1 MVLTF
6 LPRRSASSLLVQA
19 SPPETTVS
27 AAMARRSCSWV
38 FVKRRFLGPRRAPAL
53 PAAPSVRARAGP
65 TPPRSAPGSL
75 GEHPPPHSHLSGLA
89 RAGRPA
95 ARGGGPC
102 APPRPRGRA
111 PAVPRHGRPAF
122 SQLWAS
128 LALRPHHR
136 NWGGVHYFWMVAL
149 AFAQADGA
157 KTRTRPPVFS
167 ASGRKLNLRQTTSA
181 PVWQAS
187 TSCLLGSLRSP

>member
-19 SPPETTVS
+19 RPPETTVS
-27 AAMARRSCSWV
+27 AAIARRSYSWV

-53 PAAPSVRARAGP
+53 PAAPSARVRAGLR
-65 TPPRSAPGSL
+65 PPRSAPGSL
-75 GEHPPPHSHLSGLA
+75 GEYPPPHSHFSGLA
-89 RAGRPA
+89 RAESPA

-102 APPRPRGRA
+102 VPPRPRGRA
-111 PAVPRHGRPAF
+111 PAGPRHDRPAF
-122 SQLWAS
+122 SQLWPS
-128 LALRPHHR
+128 LALRLRRR
-136 NWGGVHYFWMVAL
+136 NWGVHYFWMVAL
-149 AFAQADGA
+149 AFAQADGCGRHA
-157 KTRTRPPVFS
+157 LPPVFS